1 MNLLLEWF
9 SWYLYPLK
17 PCCFK
22 RMERLESSLF
32 STTLIRDK
40 YILHII
46 NEIVSMVGHL
56 RDLVYTNKYK
66 EIITLI

>member
-1 MNLLLEWF
+1 
-9 SWYLYPLK
+9 
-17 PCCFK
+17 
-22 RMERLESSLF
+22 MERLESSLF